1 MLQQQIGATVEEY
14 WVVSGVYI
22 KPVVVP
28 LNVCA
33 FLGRVR
39 WYAVFFR
46 LHFPVDCGAKS
57 LALSS
62 VYMLPTNCVV
72 KTRIRLTKINSQQ
85 ALLPTNVDALV
96 FVHFA
101 HTQDWDKEQTVA
113 PCGVRISPSAR
124 CFCFA
129 AVKCYTIQ
137 QKKNGVLQG
146 HKLRLLLAAS
156 VWRNADKPH
165 TVVVWTDN
173 LVQHVPLC
181 FLN

>member
-165 TVVVWTDN
+165 TVVV
-173 LVQHVPLC
+173 
-181 FLN
+181 